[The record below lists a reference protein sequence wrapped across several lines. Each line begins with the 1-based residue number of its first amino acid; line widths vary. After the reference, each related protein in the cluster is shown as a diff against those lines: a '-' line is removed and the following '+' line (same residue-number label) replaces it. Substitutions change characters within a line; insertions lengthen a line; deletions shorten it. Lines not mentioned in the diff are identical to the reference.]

1 MIRKRI
7 SDQGSYTYTHPH
19 LFKVTQV
26 LLLIKGQNDI
36 KDLDLWVKIFRKSN

>member
-26 LLLIKGQNDI
+26 LLL
-36 KDLDLWVKIFRKSN
+36 KDKMILKI